1 MNVFEALYEFKFNY
15 LSGMG
20 VTLLLSL
27 CAVVLGVV
35 FGLVLVLMRMS
46 KTKPLRWFAITYIE
60 IFRGT
65 PLLVQLF
72 IIYFGLS
79 EFGLDLSKFTS
90 GVIAVGLNSAA
101 YLAEIFRAG
110 IQGVD
115 KGQVEASRSL
125 GMSHAATLRYVVLPQ
140 ALRSVLPAIGNEF
153 VTMIKE
159 TSIVNF
165 IGIADLMF
173 QTEKVRSITYTAMGP
188 LLGAAVCYF
197 IMTFTLSKLIGRL
210 ERKMANND

>member
-1 MNVFEALYEFKFNY
+1 MNVFEALYEYKFNY
-15 LSGMG
+15 LSGAGM
-20 VTLLLSL
+20 TLLLSL
-27 CAVVLGVV
+27 SAVVLGVI
-35 FGLVLVLMRMS
+35 FGLILVLMRLS
-46 KTKPLRWFAITYIE
+46 KIKPLKWFAASYIE

-72 IIYFGLS
+72 IIYFGLA
-79 EFGLDLSKFTS
+79 EMGLDINKFMS

-115 KGQVEASRSL
+115 KGQYEAARSL
-125 GMSHAATLRYVVLPQ
+125 GMSHTGAMRHIILPQ
-140 ALRSVLPAIGNEF
+140 AMRSVLPAIGNEF

-159 TSIVNF
+159 TSIVSF

-210 ERKMANND
+210 ERKMSTND